1 MATEPQPSR
10 AGPPAPEDEDCPP
23 WALELRQQLD
33 ALQQGTILAQQE
45 ARGAREDCKRSE
57 QLLLELQRRVE
68 GMRAAPAAA
77 PAGIGSTMADLSS
90 GLVGSMGS
98 LLGGGAKSGLA
109 GGCAGNPMGGSS
121 AASYNG
127 GAAHDGASMQ
137 LGALHASMDAHFK
150 QMEELWREVTSTR
163 EEVDA
168 RVKETRREQ
177 MTQHKKLSA
186 RLNALEAAHEARR
199 SGGGGGGRGGAAAAP
214 SSADGA
220 DDSSAQQQAQAPAQA
235 QADAAAAAERYEELK
250 ACIEALTMQLSEAK
264 QRVGKLNG
272 RVDMQQELLQQQQRL
287 HEQRQEAA
295 EAAVAEAAR
304 EGGGASPRAA
314 RAGHSS
320 SLLSRPSVC
329 GTAEGEE
336 SPRWLQEA
344 EAHVSQPP
352 PAPGCGTAVAA
363 TSAADAAAGAA
374 SAAAAVA
381 AAEGAAGAVSE
392 LREEQRVIAEW
403 LSGAAAKLDT
413 LEETSASQAAALS
426 EARAQLQAVGGRAEA
441 MDELLGANDLAGM
454 RHRVAMLQKHVES
467 QLSLMSELR
476 GEVGAAQRSA
486 DGLTGELRERLPQI
500 KAEVDDVASARLPG
514 LQRQLL
520 TIGDSINAMW
530 EVINGIVLQRDQDGY
545 GGGGSGGGGGGGYP
559 RFGSVAEE
567 DEGRGGGGEVY
578 FP

>member
-1 MATEPQPSR
+1 MATEPQPSH
-10 AGPPAPEDEDCPP
+10 AGPPASEDEDCPP
-23 WALELRQQLD
+23 WALELRRQLD
-33 ALQQGTILAQQE
+33 TLQQGTVLAQQE

-57 QLLLELQRRVE
+57 QLMLELQRRVE
-68 GMRAAPAAA
+68 GLRAAPAAA

-109 GGCAGNPMGGSS
+109 GGGAGGPLGGPS
-121 AASYNG
+121 AASYAG

-186 RLNALEAAHEARR
+186 RLNALEATAR
-199 SGGGGGGRGGAAAAP
+199 SAVAAP
-214 SSADGA
+214 SLADGA
-220 DDSSAQQQAQAPAQA
+220 DDSSVQQAQAP
-235 QADAAAAAERYEELK
+235 ADAAAAAERYEELK
-250 ACIEALTMQLSEAK
+250 ACIEALTMQFSEAK

-272 RVDMQQELLQQQQRL
+272 RVDMQQELLQQQQLL
-287 HEQRQEAA
+287 HEQRQAAAAAAA
-295 EAAVAEAAR
+295 EAAR
-304 EGGGASPRAA
+304 DGGASPRAA
-314 RAGHSS
+314 

-329 GTAEGEE
+329 GTADGEE

-344 EAHVSQPP
+344 EAHVAQPP
-352 PAPGCGTAVAA
+352 
-363 TSAADAAAGAA
+363 DAAQGGAAGASWPGNDAAVGAASAA
-374 SAAAAVA
+374 SAAAAA
-381 AAEGAAGAVSE
+381 ASAAAAGAVSE
-392 LREEQRVIAEW
+392 MREEQRVIAEW

-426 EARAQLQAVGGRAEA
+426 EACAQLQAVGGRAEA

-454 RHRVAMLQKHVES
+454 RHRVAMLQRHVES

-476 GEVGAAQRSA
+476 GEVGEAQRST

-530 EVINGIVLQRDQDGY
+530 EVINGIVLQRDQDEYGAGGY
-545 GGGGSGGGGGGGYP
+545 GGGRAGGGYP

-567 DEGRGGGGEVY
+567 DEGLGAGGGGEVY

>member
-1 MATEPQPSR
+1 
-10 AGPPAPEDEDCPP
+10 
-23 WALELRQQLD
+23 
-33 ALQQGTILAQQE
+33 
-45 ARGAREDCKRSE
+45 
-57 QLLLELQRRVE
+57 
-68 GMRAAPAAA
+68 
-77 PAGIGSTMADLSS
+77 MADLSS

-98 LLGGGAKSGLA
+98 LLGGGAESGLA
-109 GGCAGNPMGGSS
+109 GGCAGGPMGGSS

-127 GAAHDGASMQ
+127 GAAHDGASMR
-137 LGALHASMDAHFK
+137 LGALRADGRAK
-150 QMEELWREVTSTR
+150 QMEELARGDSTR

-168 RVKETRREQ
+168 RVKECGEQ

-186 RLNALEAAHEARR
+186 QLNALEAAHEARR
-199 SGGGGGGRGGAAAAP
+199 RQRRRRWRCSRCAVVGGRRRRLERAAP
-214 SSADGA
+214 TQRPRRRSGQRRRLVRGA
-220 DDSSAQQQAQAPAQA
+220 EGVHRGAGDAAVGGEAARRQAQRRGQ
-235 QADAAAAAERYEELK
+235 
-250 ACIEALTMQLSEAK
+250 
-264 QRVGKLNG
+264 
-272 RVDMQQELLQQQQRL
+272 QQELPQRQQRL
-287 HEQRQEAA
+287 HEQQQEAA
-295 EAAVAEAAR
+295 EAAVARRRAKRRRVAAR
-304 EGGGASPRAA
+304 GACGPQPLAMAAERVWRRRGRVAAMAGRQRHTSRSSSRAA
-314 RAGHSS
+314 A
-320 SLLSRPSVC
+320 
-329 GTAEGEE
+329 A
-336 SPRWLQEA
+336 PRWR
-344 EAHVSQPP
+344 P
-352 PAPGCGTAVAA
+352 
-363 TSAADAAAGAA
+363 SAADAAAGGLGGGGGGGGG
-374 SAAAAVA
+374 
-381 AAEGAAGAVSE
+381 GAAGAVSE

-559 RFGSVAEE
+559 HFGSVAEE